1 MKPPPIP
8 AHDLLQAAILGALGC
23 GLVQAVVWL
32 VTGDL
37 PTYWVGVLSGV
48 LVALVVDVLIDV
60 RRRREQQRI
69 RETYERPAFGEDA

>member
-1 MKPPPIP
+1 M
-8 AHDLLQAAILGALGC
+8 LQAAILGALGG

-37 PTYWVGVLSGV
+37 PAYWVGVLTGV
-48 LVALVVDVLIDV
+48 LVALVVDILIDA

-69 RETYERPAFGEDA
+69 QETYERPSFGEDA